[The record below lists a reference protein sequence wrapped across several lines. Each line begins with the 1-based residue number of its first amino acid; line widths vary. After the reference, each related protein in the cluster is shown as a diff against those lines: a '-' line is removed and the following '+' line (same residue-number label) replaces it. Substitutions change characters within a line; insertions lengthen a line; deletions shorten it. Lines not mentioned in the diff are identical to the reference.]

1 MRELRDGLRPGQKA
15 LLKALGMQAGKDAA
29 KRIVRG
35 DPMRQGEEGLEP
47 RALALTKELHIL
59 EAFSARQERA
69 QGNDQEIEQEMLL
82 RPLNPG
88 VLSGAEMLDNRRVHG
103 VSHGACSS
111 PEGSSWEQHSIG
123 CSTDVKVSLG

>member
-1 MRELRDGLRPGQKA
+1 
-15 LLKALGMQAGKDAA
+15 
-29 KRIVRG
+29 
-35 DPMRQGEEGLEP
+35 MRQGKKSLEP
-47 RALALTKELHIL
+47 DALALTKELHIL

-69 QGNDQEIEQEMLL
+69 QGNDEDIEEDVLL
-82 RPLNPG
+82 RPFNPWI
-88 VLSGAEMLDNRRVHG
+88 LSGLKMLDNRRVHG